1 MKFDIKNIIILVLLL
16 TSIGFGLNWYFSGND
31 KSKDK
36 VKELE
41 KELVKLDK
49 DLKESNKRL
58 KESESKSDS
67 LQKITNKS
75 QEEALAQAEKT
86 RKAEAVVVK
95 YKDELEKAKQN
106 TNIVK
111 DRIKQMEDKP
121 ANRTEQSL
129 IESLKNKTK

>member
-16 TSIGFGLNWYFSGND
+16 ASIGFGLNWYFSGND

-75 QEEALAQAEKT
+75 QEEALAQADKT

-121 ANRTEQSL
+121 ANRTDQSL